1 VDEGARE
8 AFREEVT
15 RDFAA
20 SATSSA
26 ANELRASHNWHSS
39 VSHVRADRPYSGL
52 VESTKHAWTNERMD
66 EFAERTE
73 ENFKEVRRE
82 IRDTRS
88 ELRAEMNERF
98 AGIEQRFNI
107 LFGALA
113 TGFVG
118 AVVAHFLG

>member
-1 VDEGARE
+1 M
-8 AFREEVT
+8 
-15 RDFAA
+15 
-20 SATSSA
+20 
-26 ANELRASHNWHSS
+26 
-39 VSHVRADRPYSGL
+39 
-52 VESTKHAWTNERMD
+52 ESTKHAWTDERMD

-73 ENFKEVRRE
+73 ENFREVRRE

-88 ELRAEMNERF
+88 ELRAEMNGRF

-118 AVVAHFLG
+118 AVVSHFLG